1 MAAAGDPLLLS
12 FYGTAVGN
20 NKSLRKELINMRSKR
35 DEFLVGRLNLLE
47 PFLLPK
53 VWGGVRMALIFVIH
67 FIESSSTMIS

>member
-1 MAAAGDPLLLS
+1 MAAGGDPLLLS

-35 DEFLVGRLNLLE
+35 DEFLAGRLNLLE

-53 VWGGVRMALIFVIH
+53 VWASHGFNLCYSLHRL
-67 FIESSSTMIS
+67 